1 MLYSLL
7 NLSVIAVRVASTQQ
21 SPGLLQGLLNG
32 FTSSSHSAAHTETLN
47 TSLQSIHNR
56 LAHTLTQQ
64 PLTHPNTHAC
74 PIRWHK
80 TEQWH
85 QWEPSVR
92 RAKAGADTFSWLS
105 LKKVCMWPPRNH
117 TAKAHLC
124 FWDKQSRQTH
134 QPSEVTPSANKI
146 KRAGL
151 CLRCQHTGDVPE
163 RSINYTRYAP
173 EALLLFFLVSSLKN
187 SHPGCRAG
195 SCPSA
200 FL

>member
-1 MLYSLL
+1 MHKQKERKKEREEESSQMLYSLL

-47 TSLQSIHNR
+47 TSLQSTHNR

-105 LKKVCMWPPRNH
+105 LKKVCMWPPE
-117 TAKAHLC
+117 T
-124 FWDKQSRQTH
+124 T
-134 QPSEVTPSANKI
+134 QPKHIYASEIN
-146 KRAGL
+146 RAGKPTNP
-151 CLRCQHTGDVPE
+151 Q
-163 RSINYTRYAP
+163 
-173 EALLLFFLVSSLKN
+173 K
-187 SHPGCRAG
+187 
-195 SCPSA
+195 
-200 FL
+200 